1 MASKWASLK
10 TQYPALPADPTHAE
24 ALAVAAEAW
33 AGKPLADVAE
43 AYNEA
48 REIKE
53 SLEEDLSKQNVTV
66 EALLRVLTDALEA
79 AGLTSIR
86 TDRYSFST
94 SPEPYPSVIDR
105 PALRAWSQVHM
116 PDSLALPWQTLASVT
131 KAALESGEAIPPGVE
146 VFIKTKLTRRK
157 A

>member
-1 MASKWASLK
+1 MASKWAALK
-10 TQYPALPADPTHAE
+10 AQYPALPADPTHNE

-33 AGKPLADVAE
+33 SGKPLADIAT

-48 REIKE
+48 RQRKE
-53 SLEEDLSKQNVTV
+53 ALEDDLSKQDVTV
-66 EALLRVLTDALEA
+66 EALLRVLTDALDA

-86 TDRYSFST
+86 TEQYSFST
-94 SPEPYPSVIDR
+94 SPEPYPSVKDR
-105 PALRAWSQVHM
+105 PVLRAWAQVHM

-131 KAALESGEAIPPGVE
+131 KAALESGEPVPPGIE